1 MRKCLFI
8 YDGEVGKIVE
18 STAEGEASP
27 LGGQLE

>member
-8 YDGEVGKIVE
+8 YDGEVGQRIE

-27 LGGQLE
+27 LGGQLK